1 MTLPGEPFGEFE
13 FGLSNV
19 PPGPLPGC
27 VVDLDVDEDHDAA
40 GDVEGTEGAVHH
52 VTAVVAQLQNKLK
65 TIITSF
71 PFTLHKNRTKV
82 SCPRL
87 LKKLAP
93 IGNGN
98 SDFENKKIKTNKIVS
113 GLGKN

>member
-40 GDVEGTEGAVHH
+40 GDVEGPEGAVHH
-52 VTAVVAQLQNKLK
+52 VTAVVAQLQNKKQKLLSSFCFTSQKSHEGFVSQTSKK
-65 TIITSF
+65 TCADRERKF
-71 PFTLHKNRTKV
+71 
-82 SCPRL
+82 RL
-87 LKKLAP
+87 
-93 IGNGN
+93 
-98 SDFENKKIKTNKIVS
+98 
-113 GLGKN
+113 

>member
-40 GDVEGTEGAVHH
+40 GDVEGPEGAVHH
-52 VTAVVAQLQNKLK
+52 VAAVVAQLQQRKKQKLLG
-65 TIITSF
+65 TGYTY
-71 PFTLHKNRTKV
+71 
-82 SCPRL
+82 RL
-87 LKKLAP
+87 LSLPRSSLPPTGFLPVCVAR
-93 IGNGN
+93 
-98 SDFENKKIKTNKIVS
+98 
-113 GLGKN
+113 L

>member
-40 GDVEGTEGAVHH
+40 GDVEGPEGAVHH
-52 VTAVVAQLQNKLK
+52 VAAVVAQLQQRKKQKLLV
-65 TIITSF
+65 F
-71 PFTLHKNRTKV
+71 PSTLHKNRTKV
-82 SCPRL
+82 SWPRL

-98 SDFENKKIKTNKIVS
+98 RH
-113 GLGKN
+113 

>member
-52 VTAVVAQLQNKLK
+52 VSTVVAQLQNKKQKLLVFA
-65 TIITSF
+65 S
-71 PFTLHKNRTKV
+71 LHKNRTKV

-113 GLGKN
+113 GLDKN